1 VGASEEGTFMS
12 ASNIYVRIPL
22 DTFSADLYLTVEIRS
37 SARYSPTEA
46 DAKPHLDVRAGQL
59 SDAL

>member
-1 VGASEEGTFMS
+1 MS

-22 DTFSADLYLTVEIRS
+22 DVISADLYCKVEILS
-37 SARYSPTEA
+37 SAGYSPTEG
-46 DAKPHLDVRAGQL
+46 DARLHLDVRAGQL